1 MCHILR
7 KESGVAVLS
16 SVLKTNLDEHV
27 LFLGDHVHVLLKVLA
42 TEVHGLH
49 QYVLI
54 STDLIEDIGKGGRE
68 RERERECVCVHV

>member
-1 MCHILR
+1 ME
-7 KESGVAVLS
+7 KESGVAVIS

-54 STDLIEDIGKGGRE
+54 STDLIEDIGEGGRE
-68 RERERECVCVHV
+68 RERERVCVCVCMYEI

>member
-1 MCHILR
+1 M
-7 KESGVAVLS
+7 AVIS

-54 STDLIEDIGKGGRE
+54 STDLIEDIGEGGRE
-68 RERERECVCVHV
+68 RERERERVCVCVCVHV